1 MKETQREL
9 GGSGHSCTRCLKAQA
24 THHIYQIIDGN
35 KEILE
40 LCDDCAK
47 KWNKSSAFS
56 LPDLLDAKCNY
67 CGAPAVSGGMNQE
80 WEKKVRGGDFHFTC
94 MPCLENYTRLFLKR
108 IETISS
114 DLPPESQIEEIS
126 KVTQAIDKEVQ
137 SMAVR
142 SKN

>member
-1 MKETQREL
+1 MTDTQREL
-9 GGSGHSCTRCLKAQA
+9 GGLGHACTRCLKAQA
-24 THHIYQIIDGN
+24 THHICQFNHGI

-56 LPDLLDAKCNY
+56 LPDIRDAKCNY
-67 CGAPAVSGGMNQE
+67 CGEPAVSGGINQV
-80 WEKKVRGGDFHFTC
+80 WEKKVRGCDFHFTC
-94 MPCLENYTRLFLKR
+94 MTCFENYTRLFLKR
-108 IETISS
+108 IETISA
-114 DLPPESQIEEIS
+114 DLSPESQIEEIS
-126 KVTQAIDKEVQ
+126 KITQAIDKEVR